1 MRVAAIGIGSNSLR
15 MLIADVAR
23 GRLRRLHRY
32 REGLRVFAA
41 LDPQGNITAE
51 MMDKACR
58 SVGEFVRE
66 AKAQRSQQIHLFATS
81 AVRDAGNQAAFAG
94 ALEEATGLPLEIC
107 SGEMEAR
114 LSFIGATDGGSS
126 GLIDIGGGSTEI
138 VSGCGTDIYRAV
150 SLQMGAVR
158 LCRMHPIE
166 SVADAYEVAGMAD
179 AILKP
184 SASAFLADKP
194 SAWVGVGG
202 TFTTTAALVQ
212 RIPWDRREHIHG
224 FSLSREKVRE
234 AMELLAPMPMEER
247 LALECLQ
254 PQRADIVVHGIA
266 ILLACMNALD
276 LPAITVSEYGN
287 LEGYLKVKYL
297 YSGKI

>member
-107 SGEMEAR
+107 SGDLEAR
-114 LSFIGATDGGSS
+114 LSFVGATDGGPRGSS
-126 GLIDIGGGSTEI
+126 I
-138 VSGCGTDIYRAV
+138 
-150 SLQMGAVR
+150 
-158 LCRMHPIE
+158 
-166 SVADAYEVAGMAD
+166 SVAAPRRSLPAAARIFTG
-179 AILKP
+179 P
-184 SASAFLADKP
+184 SACRWGRCACAACTRLR
-194 SAWVGVGG
+194 AWR
-202 TFTTTAALVQ
+202 T
-212 RIPWDRREHIHG
+212 
-224 FSLSREKVRE
+224 
-234 AMELLAPMPMEER
+234 PMKWQAWRMR
-247 LALECLQ
+247 F
-254 PQRADIVVHGIA
+254 
-266 ILLACMNALD
+266 
-276 LPAITVSEYGN
+276 
-287 LEGYLKVKYL
+287 
-297 YSGKI
+297 